1 KEGDAVT
8 EDQPLVEVMTDKA
21 TVVIPSPKRG
31 RVSRTHGREGEI
43 AKVHQPLVTLE
54 LEVGAASAPATAAR
68 PAEVERAA
76 PVRPLEAVS
85 PPSEGVKVLAT
96 PVTRRMA
103 REHGVDLAAISGSG
117 PQGRVTK
124 VDVLAAI
131 SIPSRARAQGSAALA
146 LEPSA
151 EDRRVP
157 LRGLRK
163 RIAEKMVRSKFTAPH
178 FTFVEEVDATEL
190 SAVRSRMNDA
200 LAASGETLKLSFLP
214 FICKA
219 TLAALRKYPTLNA
232 NFDEAAQELVV
243 RGAYNFGI
251 AVATDD
257 GLTVP
262 VLKDVDRLP
271 LGALAAEIGRLAA
284 AARDKKLKAD
294 ELSGG
299 TFTLTSLG
307 PKAGL
312 FATPI
317 LNHPEVGILGIHRIR
332 KRPAVIE
339 DQVVVREMMH
349 LSLSS
354 DHRVVDGAMA
364 ADFVYEIIRYLERP
378 ELLFLGAV

>member
-1 KEGDAVT
+1 
-8 EDQPLVEVMTDKA
+8 
-21 TVVIPSPKRG
+21 
-31 RVSRTHGREGEI
+31 
-43 AKVHQPLVTLE
+43 
-54 LEVGAASAPATAAR
+54 
-68 PAEVERAA
+68 
-76 PVRPLEAVS
+76 
-85 PPSEGVKVLAT
+85 
-96 PVTRRMA
+96 
-103 REHGVDLAAISGSG
+103 
-117 PQGRVTK
+117 
-124 VDVLAAI
+124 
-131 SIPSRARAQGSAALA
+131 
-146 LEPSA
+146 
-151 EDRRVP
+151 VP